1 MLHQRSGMGRGPP
14 KRFDEYY
21 RCYPTVMLPGAE
33 REYLNYG
40 GKMIMP
46 PSALEKLT
54 RLHITYP
61 MLFELYNGQA
71 DKLTHAGVL
80 EFVAEEGKVY
90 LPNWMMQTMQL
101 ETGDLIQVKSTDLES
116 ATLVKLQPQST
127 NFLDISD
134 PKAVLEKAFRD
145 FSTLTKGDV
154 FSFKYNDTVYDVAVL
169 EVKPT
174 SEKMGVSMLETDVSV
189 DFAPPVG
196 YVEPERSRT
205 SGTSTP
211 RSIGGGLPQG
221 GMLHSQGTMAQ
232 AINYDAI
239 APSSSSAAS
248 GAKAVSSNFLLG
260 GHKLNAKKGSK
271 TPTPKASTPV
281 AGVSTNNKPQPTIRR
296 TNGPQP
302 LRLAPNKLFFGYEI
316 KPVKTQSDKDKE
328 NADAQ
333 KPHFA
338 GQGQTLR
345 GGVKRKGDGEK
356 PAEKSASTS
365 TNSSGKRL
373 DGRKP

>member
-1 MLHQRSGMGRGPP
+1 
-14 KRFDEYY
+14 
-21 RCYPTVMLPGAE
+21 
-33 REYLNYG
+33 
-40 GKMIMP
+40 
-46 PSALEKLT
+46 
-54 RLHITYP
+54 
-61 MLFELYNGQA
+61 
-71 DKLTHAGVL
+71 
-80 EFVAEEGKVY
+80 
-90 LPNWMMQTMQL
+90 MQTLQL
-101 ETGDLIQVKSTDLES
+101 ETGDLIQVKSTDLAS
-116 ATLVKLQPQST
+116 AKLVKLQPQST
-127 NFLDISD
+127 NFLEISD

-169 EVKPT
+169 EVKPE

-196 YVEPERSRT
+196 YVEPERTRT

-211 RSIGGGLPQG
+211 RSVAGGLPQG

-260 GHKLNAKKGSK
+260 GHKLSSKKGSK

-281 AGVSTNNKPQPTIRR
+281 AGASTNSKPPPPVRR

-316 KPVKTQSDKDKE
+316 KPVKTQADRDKE
-328 NADAQ
+328 NAE

-338 GQGQTLR
+338 GQGQSLR
-345 GGVKRKGDGEK
+345 SGVKRKGDGEK
-356 PAEKSASTS
+356 PGQQKPGS
-365 TNSSGKRL
+365 TNTGNSTGKRS